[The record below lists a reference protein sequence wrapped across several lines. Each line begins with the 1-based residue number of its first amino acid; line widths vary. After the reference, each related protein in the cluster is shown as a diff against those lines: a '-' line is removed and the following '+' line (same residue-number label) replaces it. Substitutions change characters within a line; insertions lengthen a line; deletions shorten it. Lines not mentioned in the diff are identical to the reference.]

1 MKRECDL
8 KEYGFLAIL
17 PSEDEQTREA
27 LLHLA
32 YEQAVFAYANGSED
46 SLTLKSKSREAIQRL
61 REEIK
66 SHNLD
71 VVIKKL
77 P

>member
-17 PSEDEQTREA
+17 PSEDDQTREA

>member
-1 MKRECDL
+1 MKKMKDL

>member
-1 MKRECDL
+1 MKRESDL